1 MTLAIMLLL
10 EPLPT
15 ALKPLTAATG
25 AESMAAPASEAVVP
39 ASCANIVRTPR
50 RMTGWSLA
58 AFGQAKE
65 HGRVLDGLNTVV
77 SPLRPATA

>member
-25 AESMAAPASEAVVP
+25 AESMAAPARDAVVP
-39 ASCANIVRTPR
+39 ASCVDIVRAP
-50 RMTGWSLA
+50 
-58 AFGQAKE
+58 
-65 HGRVLDGLNTVV
+65 
-77 SPLRPATA
+77 